1 MARRYCGGR
10 HSAGSVARTACSAL
24 SSRQGWHDSGIFRI
38 LRLQDYS
45 VPSLDLES
53 DAPAR
58 TCVYRIRLTDFPRCR
73 AVLAARKPDALSCFI
88 PYSSPK
94 KKKVLR

>member
-53 DAPAR
+53 VAR
-58 TCVYRIRLTDFPRCR
+58 TTFATFGVISPPAWWRRVGCR
-73 AVLAARKPDALSCFI
+73 ARSRTTSYDPCSI
-88 PYSSPK
+88 P

>member
-24 SSRQGWHDSGIFRI
+24 SSRQGWHGSGIFRI

-53 DAPAR
+53 DPPVR
-58 TCVYRIRLTDFPRCR
+58 TCTGVPPFTCR

>member
-38 LRLQDYS
+38 LPLQRPVTGLRECCS
-45 VPSLDLES
+45 NMCHVWRGFPS
-53 DAPAR
+53 R
-58 TCVYRIRLTDFPRCR
+58 
-73 AVLAARKPDALSCFI
+73 LAAPCWLLAVALPLYDPCSI
-88 PYSSPK
+88 P